1 MIVAPG
7 ATRDLRGS
15 KGEWAMEQ
23 DPFDEPWRSRMTSDP
38 KTGGVAIAI
47 ACVIHFALVFILI
60 PSDMRHESREDT
72 ARRFGYSGPENEERV
87 IRVRL
92 LPNGDPAR
100 GVPAMLMGEV
110 APEVERR
117 FEGKVRPVRAVP
129 KQQEKP
135 SATGTNRV
143 VSLGDDPVARLRALH
158 GDFPTVQSEDVIVR
172 AVVKPQYPQDAID
185 KGIEGVVVVVAFV
198 NTLGEVEDV
207 ALERSVARTLDQEA
221 VRAAYKTVF
230 EPYLPGGRL
239 QPVFVRIRYN
249 FELISTLPG

>member
-1 MIVAPG
+1 M
-7 ATRDLRGS
+7 R
-15 KGEWAMEQ
+15 Q
-23 DPFDEPWRSRMTSDP
+23 DPFDEPWQSRLTSDP

-60 PSDMRHESREDT
+60 PPEIRRESREDT
-72 ARRFGYSGPENEERV
+72 ARRFGYRGPQNEERL

-92 LPNGDPAR
+92 LPSGDPVR
-100 GVPAMLMGEV
+100 GAPATLLGAV
-110 APEVERR
+110 APEIERR
-117 FEGKVRPVRAVP
+117 FEGKVAPVTVVP
-129 KQQEKP
+129 KREKP
-135 SATGTNRV
+135 GATGTNRV

-172 AVVKPQYPQDAID
+172 AMVKPQYPPEAID
-185 KGIEGVVVVVAFV
+185 EGIEGVVVVVAFV

-207 ALERSVARTLDQEA
+207 ALERGVARPLDQEA
-221 VRAAYKTVF
+221 VRAAYKTLF
-230 EPYLPGGRL
+230 EPYIPGGRL